1 MSDNLRNV
9 PDLQANPVL
18 GGFLRAASRTKA
30 ERLNPFAWYR
40 ERLQGEAVQWDEA
53 SHGWD
58 VFGYPEAQAV
68 LKDHT
73 RFSSE
78 RFRAGQG
85 PSVGQARSI
94 LNLDP
99 PRHTALRNLV
109 NLAFTPKAVQYWAQ
123 RIRDIAD
130 ELLADIDRAV
140 LPSGGVIDLVRMYA
154 YPLPVIVIAEM
165 MGISSADRS
174 HFKRW
179 SDVLVEGPS
188 AVQPAV
194 VMELM
199 HKKQAA
205 RQEMETY
212 FGEILRTS
220 VHDEEHSL
228 IGILRAAEI
237 DGQKLTVEEIISFC
251 ILLLAAGNETTTNLI
266 TNAWRCLLQHPE
278 TLGAVQADRAMVPG
292 LVEETLRYYSPVQA
306 TSRIATEDVE
316 LYGHQVGRGDRVTV
330 WIGAANRD
338 ERVFCAPDAFDVR
351 RTPNHH
357 LAFGH
362 GVHFCLGAPLARM
375 EADLAI
381 SSMLTRYQTF
391 SAISGELDP
400 IVSGFV
406 FGVQSLPVRV
416 GSLH

>member
-1 MSDNLRNV
+1 MSDFVRRV
-9 PDLQANPVL
+9 PDLQVNPML

-30 ERLNPFAWYR
+30 ERLNPYAWYR
-40 ERLQGEAVQWDEA
+40 EKLDGQPVQWDEA

-58 VFGYPEAQAV
+58 VFGYTEAQAV

-73 RFSSE
+73 HFSSE

-85 PSVGQARSI
+85 PSGMQARSI

-109 NLAFTPKAVQYWAQ
+109 NLAFTPKAVHYWAQ
-123 RIRDIAD
+123 RIREIAD
-130 ELLADIDRAV
+130 ELLEDIDREARA
-140 LPSGGVIDLVRMYA
+140 SGGVIDLVAMYA

-165 MGISSADRS
+165 MGIASGDRA

-188 AVQPAV
+188 AAEPAV
-194 VMELM
+194 LMELM
-199 HKKQAA
+199 QKKQAA
-205 RQEMETY
+205 RQEMQDY
-212 FGEILRTS
+212 FGEILRSS
-220 VHDEEHSL
+220 VQDEEHSL
-228 IGILRAAEI
+228 IGILRRAEI
-237 DGQKLTVEEIISFC
+237 DGQRLNADEIISFC

-278 TLGAVQADRAMVPG
+278 TLGAVQADRGLVPG

-306 TSRIATEDVE
+306 TSRMATEDVE
-316 LYGHQVGRGDRVTV
+316 LYGHQVARGDRVTV

-338 ERVFCAPDAFDVR
+338 QRVFAAPDAFDVR

-375 EADLAI
+375 EAELAMT
-381 SSMLTRYQTF
+381 SMLARYSTV

-406 FGVQSLPVRV
+406 FGVKSLPLRLDV
-416 GSLH
+416 